1 MATRWPS
8 RWRLNREFREAGS
21 VPVHRGRRL
30 GVGRRFPLDLSAG
43 RFARRFVP
51 TRRPG
56 PAMNTSRLLL
66 VPALLLLAGSAAA
79 SPNVQST
86 RLFLTRPVSGAP
98 DLDATGSVWV
108 RSYDGG
114 DRERFDLRIQ
124 NVLPGMVHELWV
136 ADETD
141 TLVFIAELEGGKS
154 KKYTVDTDDG
164 ETLPLGLTL
173 AELAGR
179 RLEVQVEGQL
189 LLQSV
194 VPTFVDDAKL
204 KSATEVLDVA
214 AGSPNLGAQGKL
226 FVKAND
232 KQGLQFLRLKAKDL
246 GFQSFSYT
254 LWIDDG
260 EGTMVDVGAIEQYG
274 KRKGRFVS
282 NTRSGKPLPL
292 GVLYLSDIVGRS
304 IEVRNNLG
312 QVILDEKIP
321 PLVKG

>member
-1 MATRWPS
+1 
-8 RWRLNREFREAGS
+8 
-21 VPVHRGRRL
+21 
-30 GVGRRFPLDLSAG
+30 
-43 RFARRFVP
+43 
-51 TRRPG
+51 
-56 PAMNTSRLLL
+56 MNTHRILL
-66 VPALLLLAGSAAA
+66 ASSLLLLAGSAVA

-98 DLDATGSVWV
+98 DLDATGSVLV

-114 DRERFDLRIQ
+114 DRERFDLRIH
-124 NVLPGMVHELWV
+124 NVLPEMVHELWV

-141 TLVFIAELEGGKS
+141 TLVLVAELEGGKS
-154 KKYTVDTDDG
+154 KKYSVDTDDG

-179 RLEVQVEGQL
+179 RIEVQADSQL

-194 VPTFVDDAKL
+194 VPTFVDDAQL
-204 KSATEVLDVA
+204 KSATEILDVA
-214 AGSPNLGAQGKL
+214 TGSPNLGAQGKL

-260 EGTMVDVGAIEQYG
+260 EGTMVEVGSIEQYG

-292 GVLYLSDIVGRS
+292 GVLYLSDIVGRT

-312 QVILDEKIP
+312 EAILDEKIP
-321 PLVKG
+321 PLAKG

>member
-1 MATRWPS
+1 
-8 RWRLNREFREAGS
+8 
-21 VPVHRGRRL
+21 
-30 GVGRRFPLDLSAG
+30 
-43 RFARRFVP
+43 
-51 TRRPG
+51 
-56 PAMNTSRLLL
+56 MNTSRLLL

-141 TLVFIAELEGGKS
+141 TLVFIAELAGGKS
-154 KKYTVDTDDG
+154 KKFSVDTDDG

-194 VPTFVDDAKL
+194 VPTFIDDAKL
-204 KSATEVLDVA
+204 KTATEILDVA

-260 EGTMVDVGAIEQYG
+260 EGGMVEVGAIEQYG

-282 NTRSGKPLPL
+282 NTRNGKPLPL
-292 GVLYLSDIVGRS
+292 GVLYLSDIVGRTV
-304 IEVRNNLG
+304 EVRNNLG
-312 QVILDEKIP
+312 QAILDEKIP